1 MLVIVWGSPAKSH
14 EDGRNL
20 PIAFGTSG
28 ITGVALQRFAGS
40 SFRSATSACRASS
53 PRPLKWRCATCPVT
67 LMQPTLLPRPI
78 HHAGGPETDET
89 KRDEASRSL
98 ALARSLHL
106 FQRLASCLTYE
117 GPHERQG
124 ERGGHGVKP
133 VGTGETDRI
142 QQWQEGDGDGEVR
155 HPVGAPD
162 T

>member
-1 MLVIVWGSPAKSH
+1 MKTVEISRSRS
-14 EDGRNL
+14 EL
-20 PIAFGTSG
+20 PVLPELPCSDLRE
-28 ITGVALQRFAGS
+28 VHSDRRPLRV
-40 SFRSATSACRASS
+40 
-53 PRPLKWRCATCPVT
+53 PRPLAAPAKMA
-67 LMQPTLLPRPI
+67 LLPRPI
-78 HHAGGPETDET
+78 HHAGSPETDET

-155 HPVGAPD
+155 HPVGGAGHRQRRATHPVGKHL
-162 T
+162 TEEHPHY

>member
-40 SFRSATSACRASS
+40 SFRSATSARAA
-53 PRPLKWRCATCPVT
+53 PAKMA
-67 LMQPTLLPRPI
+67 LLPRPI
-78 HHAGGPETDET
+78 HHAGSPETDET

-124 ERGGHGVKP
+124 ERGGHGIKP
-133 VGTGETDRI
+133 VGTGE
-142 QQWQEGDGDGEVR
+142 
-155 HPVGAPD
+155 
-162 T
+162 

>member
-40 SFRSATSACRASS
+40 SFRSATYCACRARS
-53 PRPLKWRCATCPVT
+53 PRPLKW
-67 LMQPTLLPRPI
+67 TLLPRPI
-78 HHAGGPETDET
+78 HHAGSPETDET

-142 QQWQEGDGDGEVR
+142 QQWQEW
-155 HPVGAPD
+155 
-162 T
+162 